1 MVPRTPWH
9 HALLGTTHPLSHR
22 PRISSACCVAGA
34 CDHSLACSTC
44 HVVLQQEVF
53 AELDPVDDEE
63 MDMLDLAFGLED
75 TSRLGCQIK
84 VTKLL
89 EGKKITLPSERF

>member
-1 MVPRTPWH
+1 MRTMWTSKVRH
-9 HALLGTTHPLSHR
+9 HAHPVASTAPFTTVL
-22 PRISSACCVAGA
+22 CVAGA

-53 AELDPVDDEE
+53 SELDAVDDEE

-75 TSRLGCQIK
+75 TSRLGCQVK
-84 VTKLL
+84 VSKLL
-89 EGKKITLPSERF
+89 EGKKITLPTERF

>member
-1 MVPRTPWH
+1 MTTMWTSKVRH
-9 HALLGTTHPLSHR
+9 HAHPVAWTARLT
-22 PRISSACCVAGA
+22 AGGCVAGA

-44 HVVLQQEVF
+44 HVVLEQEVF
-53 AELDPVDDEE
+53 AELEAVDDEE

-75 TSRLGCQIK
+75 TSRLGCQVK

>member
-1 MVPRTPWH
+1 MRTMWTSKVRH
-9 HALLGTTHPLSHR
+9 HAHPVASTARL
-22 PRISSACCVAGA
+22 IAALCVAGA

-53 AELDPVDDEE
+53 SELDAVDDEE

-75 TSRLGCQIK
+75 TSRLGCQVK
-84 VTKLL
+84 VSKLL
-89 EGKKITLPSERF
+89 EGKKITLPTERF

>member
-1 MVPRTPWH
+1 MRTMWTSKVRH
-9 HALLGTTHPLSHR
+9 HAHPVASTARL
-22 PRISSACCVAGA
+22 IAALCVAGA

-53 AELDPVDDEE
+53 SELDAVDDEE

-75 TSRLGCQIK
+75 TSRLGCQVK
-84 VTKLL
+84 VSKLL
-89 EGKKITLPSERF
+89 EGKKITLPTGNL

>member
-1 MVPRTPWH
+1 MKTMWTSKVRL
-9 HALLGTTHPLSHR
+9 HAHPVASTARL
-22 PRISSACCVAGA
+22 IAVLCVAGA

-53 AELDPVDDEE
+53 SELDAVDDEE

-75 TSRLGCQIK
+75 TSRLGCQVK
-84 VTKLL
+84 VSKLL
-89 EGKKITLPSERF
+89 EGKKITLPTGNL

>member
-1 MVPRTPWH
+1 MWTSKVRH
-9 HALLGTTHPLSHR
+9 HAHPVASTARL
-22 PRISSACCVAGA
+22 IAALCVAGA

-53 AELDPVDDEE
+53 SELDAVDDEE

-75 TSRLGCQIK
+75 TSRLGCQVK
-84 VTKLL
+84 VSKLL
-89 EGKKITLPSERF
+89 EGKKITLPTERF

>member
-1 MVPRTPWH
+1 MRMMWTSKVRL
-9 HALLGTTHPLSHR
+9 HAHPVALTAR
-22 PRISSACCVAGA
+22 LIAALCVAGA

-53 AELDPVDDEE
+53 SELDAVDDEE

-75 TSRLGCQIK
+75 TSRLGCQVK
-84 VTKLL
+84 VSKLL
-89 EGKKITLPSERF
+89 EGKKITLPTGNL